1 MSYAVIVVAFFGPL
15 LFFEQLKLHA
25 NLSKGILAQQAPEH
39 ERKGMEKADSLFEF
53 HVFDDNNKQEGTL
66 NSTSLFAQLDLN
78 LEVEKWNH
86 LTNS

>member
-1 MSYAVIVVAFFGPL
+1 M
-15 LFFEQLKLHA
+15 
-25 NLSKGILAQQAPEH
+25 AQQAPEH

-78 LEVEKWNH
+78 LEVEKWKEGGRE
-86 LTNS
+86 SF